1 MFLSL
6 PSYRLLQ
13 APLPCTSEDV
23 PRPTDNASSSLWPP
37 PSSVSLHVVGRHK
50 VSQDTRL
57 AAPARQL
64 VCFLVLLCACES
76 SPGAWVTAPRRW
88 NERGGHLSSQ
98 PLPISSQSGLQG
110 WPNGDKRLLCHP
122 GLQGLLSTRGKRVT
136 LNKGLL
142 LPPWARR
149 CLIEPSPP
157 PPDLIKGSLLM
168 LPSRPPSI
176 FGHR

>member
-13 APLPCTSEDV
+13 APLPCASEDV
-23 PRPTDNASSSLWPP
+23 PRPTDNASSSLWPL
-37 PSSVSLHVVGRHK
+37 PSSVSLHVVGRHE

-88 NERGGHLSSQ
+88 NERGVIF
-98 PLPISSQSGLQG
+98 LPSPCPSH
-110 WPNGDKRLLCHP
+110 PNLVCRDGQMVTKGFFAAQAFRVSFPHEENGSHSTRACYCHP
-122 GLQGLLSTRGKRVT
+122 G
-136 LNKGLL
+136 
-142 LPPWARR
+142 PAAA
-149 CLIEPSPP
+149 
-157 PPDLIKGSLLM
+157 
-168 LPSRPPSI
+168 
-176 FGHR
+176 